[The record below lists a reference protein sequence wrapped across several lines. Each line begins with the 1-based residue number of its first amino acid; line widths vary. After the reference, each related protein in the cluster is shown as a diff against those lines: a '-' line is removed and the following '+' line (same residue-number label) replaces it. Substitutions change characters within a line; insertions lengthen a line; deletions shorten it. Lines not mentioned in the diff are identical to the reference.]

1 MVARFPDP
9 RLLNPILWSCAQNP
23 RGYFP
28 NVQTMRA
35 KYYTRFLLR
44 SEEPGF
50 ADEYSG
56 VVELNH
62 AVDQVLEP
70 KEIEAV
76 LAQNF
81 QRDENE
87 VELINWSRIH

>member
-1 MVARFPDP
+1 MQWLTESGDVLAYALP
-9 RLLNPILWSCAQNP
+9 
-23 RGYFP
+23 
-28 NVQTMRA
+28 MRV

-44 SEEPGF
+44 SAEEHV

-62 AVDQVLEP
+62 AQGYVLDP
-70 KEIEAV
+70 IEIETL

-81 QRDENE
+81 EMPEEN
-87 VELINWSRIH
+87 VELLNWSRLH

>member
-1 MVARFPDP
+1 
-9 RLLNPILWSCAQNP
+9 
-23 RGYFP
+23 
-28 NVQTMRA
+28 MRA
-35 KYYTRFLLR
+35 KYYTRFLMR
-44 SEEPGF
+44 SAEPGF

-70 KEIEAV
+70 REIEAL

-81 QRDENE
+81 EKGDGE
-87 VELINWSRIH
+87 VELLNWSRVH

>member
-1 MVARFPDP
+1 
-9 RLLNPILWSCAQNP
+9 
-23 RGYFP
+23 
-28 NVQTMRA
+28 MRA

-44 SEEPGF
+44 SGEQSC

-62 AVDQVLEP
+62 GADQLLDP
-70 KEIEAV
+70 TDIEAL

-81 QRDENE
+81 QME
-87 VELINWSRIH
+87 VEHVELLNWSRLH

>member
-1 MVARFPDP
+1 MAQP
-9 RLLNPILWSCAQNP
+9 LTPILWSRAQNP
-23 RGYFP
+23 GGLFP

-35 KYYTRFLLR
+35 KYYTRFLLC

-62 AVDQVLEP
+62 GVDQVLEP
-70 KEIEAV
+70 KEIGAV
-76 LAQNF
+76 LALNF

-87 VELINWSRIH
+87 VELLNWSRIH